1 VIDFI
6 LKRAPRLLYAITV
19 VVCVGATRA
28 DALDPVRTL
37 TQYVHRVWQVQQGLP
52 QASIYAIAQSAEG
65 RLWLGTQKG
74 LVTFD
79 GVRFTTVSAEGVALG
94 EMWITALLEDRQ
106 HALWIGTDESGV
118 LRLDRGV
125 MKHYTKNDGLPS
137 DTAQC
142 LFQGADGRVWVCTPA
157 GLAVWNGNSFEPF
170 AVPVDPP
177 VLNVVA
183 ACETP
188 DRRLWVAHD
197 GHQLDIWP
205 SKSTDAN
212 AVSAVSR
219 AGTIRTMRCDSSG
232 DVWIGTSTGL
242 LDVTGDSARLLT
254 TADGLADNVVL
265 TLAESRNGALFV
277 GTSNGFSRIRG
288 RETESFKPQDGLSQS
303 AVFALFEDRE
313 GTLWVGTGHG
323 LNQFLDGRATPYT
336 TSEGLPSND
345 TGPVLH
351 DRAGTTWVGTLGAG
365 LARFDGHHFRTLNTH
380 DGLASNT
387 VLALAEDR
395 RGDLWVGTDRGLNR
409 IRSGVVETLLTTADG
424 LPSNQVHALSTDT
437 SGALWIGTARGVAVY
452 REGVMERPAGT
463 KSAIAA
469 FAAGRDNTMYVASEN
484 GLEVYNDHAGARV
497 RTIVDNEPALNHVD
511 AIYIDDDGVL
521 WLGTSGDGLLS
532 IDHGNV
538 SRYTARDGLFDDSI
552 YAVLGDD
559 RGRLWMACS
568 KGIFSIDRA
577 QLRRF
582 RRGTSSKLLTST
594 PYSPTDG
601 LRTIECK
608 PGIQPGAFET
618 RDGQLWFST
627 TRGVLV
633 LEAQSIERQFESPPV
648 AIDEITVNGEPAG
661 LAGIGTLPPDRNNVA
676 FRYTGLSY
684 IVPAR
689 ITFRYMLEGF
699 DARWIDAGT
708 RREAFYT
715 NLPPGRFRFRVSACN
730 IEGVCREATSAIG
743 FSVQPRYYQRA
754 WFIPLCLLCAA
765 LAAFGGYRLRIRRLR
780 DQFALILAE
789 RSRIARELHDTLIQG
804 FSGITMAMQ
813 ALAARL
819 PANGDRQTLEHI
831 VADAGASLRE
841 ARRSLSGLRSQ
852 SDGGLSEAL
861 AQMSRQ
867 LTETRGVRVKLNLES
882 WNEAL
887 PPEVEYNLLRIA
899 QEAVLNAVQHSGAR
913 AVLVTLD
920 RTASQVRLRVEDEGS
935 GFSREQSVSAGH
947 YGLLGM
953 RERAAHIGAEL
964 HVATAPGYGTAVSV
978 TLKA

>member
-1 VIDFI
+1 VIDLI
-6 LKRAPRLLYAITV
+6 MKRATRLLYAITV
-19 VVCVGATRA
+19 LVCIGATRA
-28 DALDPVRTL
+28 DALDAARTL
-37 TQYVHRVWQVQQGLP
+37 TQYVHRIWQVQQGLP
-52 QASIYAIAQSAEG
+52 QASIYAIAQSADG

-79 GVRFTTVSAEGVALG
+79 GVRFTTVSADGVSLG
-94 EMWITALLEDRQ
+94 EMWVTALLLDRQ
-106 HALWIGTDESGV
+106 HELWIGTDESGV
-118 LRLDRGV
+118 VRLDRGV
-125 MKHYTKNDGLPS
+125 MTRYTRRDGLPS

-142 LFQGADGRVWVCTPA
+142 LFEGVDGRVWVCTPA
-157 GLAVWNGNSFEPF
+157 GLAVWNGKAFEPF
-170 AVPVDPP
+170 TVAVDPP
-177 VLNVVA
+177 IGNVIA

-188 DRRLWVAHD
+188 DRRLWIAHD

-205 SKSTDAN
+205 SRGADGN
-212 AVSAVSR
+212 VISAASR
-219 AGTIRTMRCDSSG
+219 AGTIRAMRCDRSG
-232 DVWIGTSTGL
+232 DVWIGTSSGL
-242 LDVTGDSARLLT
+242 LDVSGERVRLIT
-254 TADGLADNVVL
+254 TADGLADNAVL
-265 TLAESRNGALFV
+265 TLSESPNGALFV

-351 DRAGTTWVGTLGAG
+351 DRAGTTWIGTLGAG
-365 LARFDGHHFRTLNTH
+365 LARFDGHHFRTLTAH

-395 RGDLWVGTDRGLNR
+395 NGDLWVGSDRGLNR
-409 IRSGVVETLLTTADG
+409 IHAGIVETVLTAADG
-424 LPSNQVHALSTDT
+424 LPASYVHALTTDA

-452 REGVMERPAGT
+452 RDGVIERPAGT
-463 KSAIAA
+463 KHTIAA
-469 FAAGRDNTMYVASEN
+469 LGSGRDGTMYVASDS
-484 GLEVYNDHAGARV
+484 GLEVYTDHLGTRV
-497 RTIVDNEPALNHVD
+497 RTIVDSEPALSHVD
-511 AIYIDDDGVL
+511 AVYIDTDGVL

-552 YAVLGDD
+552 FAVLGDD
-559 RGRLWMACS
+559 HGRLWMACS

-577 QLRRF
+577 QLRGF
-582 RRGTSSKLLTST
+582 RRGTSSKLTST

-608 PGIQPGAFET
+608 PGIQPAAFET

-633 LEAQSIERQFESPPV
+633 LESQNVERQFESPPV
-648 AIDEITVNGEPAG
+648 AIDEITINGEAAG
-661 LAGIGTLPPDRNNVA
+661 PTGIGTLPPGRNNVT

-699 DARWIDAGT
+699 DTRWIDAGT

-715 NLPPGRFRFRVSACN
+715 NLPPGHFRFRVSACN
-730 IEGVCREATSAIG
+730 IEGACREAASAVG
-743 FSVQPRYYQRA
+743 FSVQPRYDQRA
-754 WFIPLCLLCAA
+754 WFIPLCLVVAA
-765 LAAFGGYRLRIRRLR
+765 LAVFTGYRLRIRRLR

-819 PANGDRQTLEHI
+819 PAAGDRQTLEHI

-852 SDGGLSEAL
+852 SEGGLGEAL

-867 LTETRGVRVKLNLES
+867 LTETRGVRVKLNLDG
-882 WNEAL
+882 WKEAL

-899 QEAVLNAVQHSGAR
+899 QEALLNAVQHSGTR

-920 RTASQVRLRVEDEGS
+920 RSSSQVSLRVEDEGS
-935 GFSREQSVSAGH
+935 GFARGQSVSAGH

>member
-1 VIDFI
+1 VIHLI
-6 LKRAPRLLYAITV
+6 MKRAPRLLYAITV
-19 VVCVGATRA
+19 LVCVGAARA
-28 DALDPVRTL
+28 DALDPARTL
-37 TQYVHRVWQVQQGLP
+37 TQYVHRIWQVQQGLP
-52 QASIYAIAQSAEG
+52 QASIYAIAQSADG

-79 GVRFTTVSAEGVALG
+79 GVRFTTVSADGVALG
-94 EMWITALLEDRQ
+94 EMWVTALLLDRQ

-118 LRLDRGV
+118 VRLDRGV
-125 MKHYTKNDGLPS
+125 MTRYTRRDGLPS

-142 LFQGADGRVWVCTPA
+142 LFEGVDGRVWVCTPA
-157 GLAVWNGNSFEPF
+157 GLAVWNGKAFEPF

-177 VLNVVA
+177 IGNVIA

-188 DRRLWVAHD
+188 DRRLWIAHD

-205 SKSTDAN
+205 SQSTDAN
-212 AVSAVSR
+212 VIAAASR

-232 DVWIGTSTGL
+232 DVWIGTSSGL
-242 LDVTGDSARLLT
+242 LDVSGERVRLIT

-351 DRAGTTWVGTLGAG
+351 DRAGTTWIGTLGAG
-365 LARFDGHHFRTLNTH
+365 LARFDGHHFRTLTAH

-395 RGDLWVGTDRGLNR
+395 SGDLWVGTDRGLNR
-409 IRSGVVETLLTTADG
+409 IHAGIVETELTAADG
-424 LPSNQVHALSTDT
+424 LPASHVHALSTDA

-452 REGVMERPAGT
+452 RNGVIERPAGT
-463 KSAIAA
+463 KSTIAA
-469 FAAGRDNTMYVASEN
+469 LGSGRDGTMYVASDS
-484 GLEVYNDHAGARV
+484 GLEVYTDNLGKRV
-497 RTIVDNEPALNHVD
+497 RTVVDSEPALSHVD
-511 AIYIDDDGVL
+511 AVYIDTEGVL
-521 WLGTSGDGLLS
+521 WLGTGGDGLLS

-559 RGRLWMACS
+559 HGRLWMACS

-582 RRGTSSKLLTST
+582 RRGTSSKLTST

-608 PGIQPGAFET
+608 PGIQPAAFET
-618 RDGQLWFST
+618 RDGELWFST

-633 LEAQSIERQFESPPV
+633 LESQNIERQFESPPV

-661 LAGIGTLPPDRNNVA
+661 PTGIGTLPPGRNNVT

-699 DARWIDAGT
+699 DTRWIDAGT

-715 NLPPGRFRFRVSACN
+715 NLPPGHFRFRVSACN
-730 IEGVCREATSAIG
+730 IEGACREAASAIG
-743 FSVQPRYYQRA
+743 FGVQPRYDQRA
-754 WFIPLCLLCAA
+754 WFIPLCLMVTV
-765 LAAFGGYRLRIRRLR
+765 LAVFTGYRLRIRRLR

-819 PANGDRQTLEHI
+819 PAAGDRQTLEHI

-852 SDGGLSEAL
+852 SEGGLGEAL

-867 LTETRGVRVKLNLES
+867 LTETRGVRVKLNLDG
-882 WNEAL
+882 WKEAL

-899 QEAVLNAVQHSGAR
+899 QEAVLNAVQHSGTR

-920 RTASQVRLRVEDEGS
+920 RSASQVNLRVEDDGS
-935 GFSREQSVSAGH
+935 GFSRGQSVSAGH

>member
-1 VIDFI
+1 V
-6 LKRAPRLLYAITV
+6 LCALTAL
-19 VVCVGATRA
+19 VCLSATPA
-28 DALDPVRTL
+28 DALDPARTL
-37 TQYVHRVWQVQQGLP
+37 TQYVHRIWQVQQGLP
-52 QASIYAIAQSAEG
+52 QASIYAIAQTADG

-79 GVRFTTVSAEGVALG
+79 GVRFTTVSTNGVALG
-94 EMWITALLEDRQ
+94 EMWVTALLADRQ

-118 LRLDRGV
+118 VRLDRGV
-125 MKHYTKNDGLPS
+125 MTRFTRRDGLPS

-142 LFQGADGRVWVCTPA
+142 LFEDPDGRVWVCTPA
-157 GLAVWNGNSFEPF
+157 GLAAWNGKAFVPF
-170 AVPVDPP
+170 TAPVDYPIR
-177 VLNVVA
+177 NVVA

-188 DRRLWVAHD
+188 GRRLWIAHD

-205 SKSTDAN
+205 SHNADAN
-212 AVSAVSR
+212 LLAAVSR
-219 AGTIRTMRCDSSG
+219 AGAIRAMRCDSSG
-232 DVWIGTSTGL
+232 DVWIGTSSGL
-242 LDVTGDSARLLT
+242 LDITGERVRRIT

-265 TLAESRNGALFV
+265 TLAESPNGALFV

-351 DRAGTTWVGTLGAG
+351 DRTGATWIGTLGAG
-365 LARFDGHHFRTLNTH
+365 LARFDGHHFRSLTVR
-380 DGLASNT
+380 DGLVSNT
-387 VLALAEDR
+387 VLALAQDR
-395 RGDLWVGTDRGLNR
+395 SGDLWVGTDRGLNR
-409 IRSGVVETLLTTADG
+409 IHAGIVETALTAADG
-424 LPSNQVHALSTDT
+424 LPASQVHALSMDS
-437 SGALWIGTARGVAVY
+437 SGALWIGTTRGVAVY
-452 REGVMERPAGT
+452 RDGVIERPAGT
-463 KSAIAA
+463 KTAISALG
-469 FAAGRDNTMYVASEN
+469 AGRDGTMYVASDS
-484 GLEVYNDHAGARV
+484 GLEVYTERFGTRAR
-497 RTIVDNEPALNHVD
+497 TTVDGEPALGHVD
-511 AIYIDDDGVL
+511 AVYIDSDGVL
-521 WLGTSGDGLLS
+521 WLGTGGDGLLS
-532 IDHGNV
+532 IDHGQV
-538 SRYTARDGLFDDSI
+538 ARYTVRDGLFDDSI
-552 YAVLGDD
+552 YAVLGDS

-582 RRGTSSKLLTST
+582 RRGASPKLTST

-633 LEAQSIERQFESPPV
+633 LESQSLERQFESPPV
-648 AIDEITVNGEPAG
+648 AVDEITVNGEPAG
-661 LAGIGTLPPDRNNVA
+661 PAGIGTLPPGRNNVT

-699 DARWIDAGT
+699 DTRWIDAGT

-715 NLPPGRFRFRVSACN
+715 NLPPGHFRFRVSGCN
-730 IEGVCREATSAIG
+730 NEGACREAASTID
-743 FSVQPRYYQRA
+743 FTVQPRYYQRA
-754 WFIPLCLLCAA
+754 WFIPGCLMGVA
-765 LAAFGGYRLRIRRLR
+765 LIGFAGFRLRIRRLR

-804 FSGITMAMQ
+804 FSGITMEMQ
-813 ALAARL
+813 ALVARL
-819 PANGDRQTLEHI
+819 PANRDRQTLQQI

-841 ARRSLSGLRSQ
+841 ARRSLAGLRSPAE
-852 SDGGLSEAL
+852 GGLSEAL

-867 LTETRGVRVKLNLES
+867 LTETRGVRLKLNLEG
-882 WNEAL
+882 WHQTL

-899 QEAVLNAVQHSGAR
+899 QEAVLNAVQHSGTR
-913 AVLVTLD
+913 AVVVALD
-920 RTASQVRLRVEDEGS
+920 RIGPQVRLRVQDEGS
-935 GFSREQSVSAGH
+935 GFSREQSVRAGH

-964 HVATAPGYGTAVSV
+964 DVATAPGFGTAVCV